1 MTGVGDAVVLVVLW
15 EPVSGENPTA
25 MKMAIAE
32 KITRAT
38 APTANSSLGL
48 IARSVTT
55 SSLPDTVSS

>member
-1 MTGVGDAVVLVVLW
+1 MVLVVVR

-38 APTANSSLGL
+38 PPTTSSSLGL
-48 IARSVTT
+48 IVRSATT
-55 SSLPDTVSS
+55 SSLPDTVSP